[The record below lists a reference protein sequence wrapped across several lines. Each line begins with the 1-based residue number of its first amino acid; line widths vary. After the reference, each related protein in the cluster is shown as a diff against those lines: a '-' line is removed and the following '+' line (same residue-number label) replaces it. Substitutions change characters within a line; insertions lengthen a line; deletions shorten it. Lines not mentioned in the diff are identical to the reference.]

1 MSPEYSLFSLALT
14 FFIIANPV
22 GNSPAI
28 AALIKDYSFE
38 RQKLIMFREAMIA
51 IPIAFFFQ
59 FIGEYFLDLIQ
70 VKGYALSLCGGI
82 LLFFVALDMIF
93 PTDKTVDGQTK
104 KKEPFVFPIATPLIS
119 GPGLMTVI
127 MVYSKKV
134 GDHLVISSAIGL
146 CFAAVTVVLMTAPY
160 LQKFLGKKGLLA
172 LEQLMGLLVCM
183 IAIDMITS
191 GAGAFIQGN

>member
-1 MSPEYSLFSLALT
+1 MNPEYSLFSLALT

-59 FIGEYFLDLIQ
+59 FVGEYFLDLVQ

-93 PTDKTVDGQTK
+93 PTHKTVNGQ
-104 KKEPFVFPIATPLIS
+104 
-119 GPGLMTVI
+119 
-127 MVYSKKV
+127 SKRKS
-134 GDHLVISSAIGL
+134 HL
-146 CFAAVTVVLMTAPY
+146 F
-160 LQKFLGKKGLLA
+160 FLSQLL
-172 LEQLMGLLVCM
+172 
-183 IAIDMITS
+183 
-191 GAGAFIQGN
+191 